1 MEDEFLNA
9 VFRFKHKAPRGCQ
22 DPELC
27 KASVQHFAAFVAN
40 LEALEGQ
47 DQICGRVEPL
57 GDDRVVPASAVTKH
71 ELDGLKEVC
80 HRLEDDGTVRHTRGD
95 VWYDPWLPMYG
106 CAIQRT
112 MLSATKVELKVIFV
126 DGWERMLHL
135 LPTGQCVHC
144 SVPKTYHFLCCGD
157 LDTNLVE
164 KYEDAFQLE
173 LLQAQR
179 RHGSLRSAKTHELG
193 HQKTPQFIKAVV
205 QRAIASITGISES
218 CSITTREAQR
228 MWGNTL
234 AIFLEIRAGHSSKRR
249 LSRICAAG
257 KACFHGCD
265 AVNDLFFM
273 LQVVVQQVVNLL
285 ESGYDVSVLQGQ
297 CTRLQGSIEGFVDA
311 LIRKTAD
318 QYVLPEEKTLER
330 LNDLK
335 CGVEICSP
343 KREEEPNRNESIEER
358 QRRALISLEACEF
371 LDGASCGLE
380 DLLEWEKSTTAPES
394 YKRILVMRTIEAFM
408 FERSQFLRD
417 GAGEDSFSMECMQD
431 LVTRYLQVVREWRKQ
446 PQLTSFLDVEQR
458 SRELLVVW
466 IAFCLVQ
473 QKCAVEVP
481 LCSQY
486 NIALNWRDLKV
497 AVLSN
502 QVAITALQRV
512 VKYIHG
518 WNEKT
523 KGPQLFH
530 LTDQGPTFE
539 FGREFVKTSEE
550 LKAAYMREVEVW
562 EAHVTCKWNEI
573 ESKKEEAVNL
583 REELSSLNEELRSK
597 QSELAIEEARL
608 LQAYP
613 YGNQWQYRESPSKTE
628 LQGKI
633 RLCSSIIQQMEAKLK
648 HAIAMPQYMVRPLPP
663 TESDAYKVLFMLLM
677 PRNLEILGNLCLIAQ
692 RALAP
697 AKSTTE
703 MMAIPMISHTTWQA
717 FHHQYT
723 PSQQSSYAS
732 DKVFTASPS
741 EVFLPQS
748 YGPKSVDDLS
758 SLSQYVSKCVWNP
771 TLHGTAL
778 TWEDS
783 VGQVLDP
790 FKATPASVID
800 SFTEKLREP
809 FEEFQWLNT
818 WPGESDTRGNL
829 VYANLYQQPKD
840 FEKTAFIALGSLH
853 AYPN

>member
-126 DGWERMLHL
+126 DGWERMLHF

-157 LDTNLVE
+157 LDTDLVE

-218 CSITTREAQR
+218 CSITPQGGTTDVGQHTGGLPRDTCWPLVQAAIEQNLCCGKGLFR
-228 MWGNTL
+228 KTL
-234 AIFLEIRAGHSSKRR
+234 VMFQ
-249 LSRICAAG
+249 LSLLQTEVHEVADVFGGECSVG
-257 KACFHGCD
+257 VKHGCD
-265 AVNDLFFM
+265 AVDDLFFM
-273 LQVVVQQVVNLL
+273 LQVVDQQVVNLL

-297 CTRLQGSIEGFVDA
+297 CTRLHGSIEGFVDA

-318 QYVLPEEKTLER
+318 QYVLPEEKTVQR

-343 KREEEPNRNESIEER
+343 KREEESNRNGSIEER

-371 LDGASCGLE
+371 LDGPSCGLE

-394 YKRILVMRTIEAFM
+394 HKLLC
-408 FERSQFLRD
+408 LRD
-417 GAGEDSFSMECMQD
+417 RNS
-431 LVTRYLQVVREWRKQ
+431 YVVREWRKQ
-446 PQLTSFLDVEQR
+446 PQLISILDVEQR

-512 VKYIHG
+512 VKHIHG

-550 LKAAYMREVEVW
+550 LKAAYKREVEVW
-562 EAHVTCKWNEI
+562 ETHVTCKWNEI

-608 LQAYP
+608 LQAYS
-613 YGNQWQYRESPSKTE
+613 YGNQWQYRASPSKTE

-677 PRNLEILGNLCLIAQ
+677 PRNLEILGNLCLTAQ
-692 RALAP
+692 RSLAP

-703 MMAIPMISHTTWQA
+703 MMAIPKLSHTTWQA

-732 DKVFTASPS
+732 DKVFTTSPS

-809 FEEFQWLNT
+809 FEESQWLNT

-829 VYANLYQQPKD
+829 VDANLYQQPKD
-840 FEKTAFIALGSLH
+840 FE
-853 AYPN
+853 